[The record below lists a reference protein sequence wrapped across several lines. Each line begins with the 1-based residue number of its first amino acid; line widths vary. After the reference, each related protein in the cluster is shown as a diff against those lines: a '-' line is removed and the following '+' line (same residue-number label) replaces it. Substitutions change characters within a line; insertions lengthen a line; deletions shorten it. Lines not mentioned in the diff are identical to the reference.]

1 MLGILKAIVAIY
13 LLYGIGRDLLKA
25 IFTPKKFMRDN
36 KLNDND
42 ENSGIDYIDFN

>member
-1 MLGILKAIVAIY
+1 MIKLLTLIAAIHMV
-13 LLYGIGRDLLKA
+13 YGMGRDLLKA

-42 ENSGIDYIDFN
+42 ENSGIGFIDFN

>member
-13 LLYGIGRDLLKA
+13 MLYGMGRDLLKA

-36 KLNDND
+36 RDIKD
-42 ENSGIDYIDFN
+42 EHIDFID